1 MKKIISLALAVMM
14 IATMSVTAFAATIEN
29 GTGTVEVTYGVSESY
44 TVIIPADITLTAN
57 QESDMEISASD
68 VVIPYGN
75 ELTVSISST
84 NYTDSKWYLVEAAN
98 TANKLEYSV
107 KNGENAV
114 ASGDTILTVAAGTAE
129 NQTVNLT
136 TKLVGTATH
145 SGTYKDTLTFSVS
158 VASSSGGTTETWTTV
173 TDESGLKTA
182 LEAGG
187 KVKLGADI
195 EMTNYIEICTQSDSD
210 LVIVLDLNGYA
221 ITSSKVSG
229 ELLFFINDRK
239 CNLKVTIKDTSAKQT
254 GKIAATATATDTGIA
269 VVCGGGTEITVEGG
283 TISGSCALNLLG
295 SAKAVINAG
304 TLCSNDADN
313 AALYFGSLSSSA
325 VINGGTIENTAG
337 GKAIHTGADTQ
348 TLKITGGKITG
359 KIYVYSD
366 SPASITITG
375 GTYSLDPTELVDT
388 ENYVVT
394 SNTTDNTWTVS
405 TKTSD

>member
-44 TVIIPADITLTAN
+44 TVTIPADITLTAN

-195 EMTNYIEICTQSDSD
+195 EMTNDIEICTQSDSD

-229 ELLFFINDRK
+229 ELLFFTNYRK

-254 GKIAATATATDTGIA
+254 GKIAATDTGIA

-313 AALYFGSLSSSA
+313 AALYFGGHSSSA

-337 GKAIHTGADTQ
+337 GKAIYTGGDAQ